1 MCVLVSICFSVNG
14 PVETETYKDIIY
26 LRPADSVKNSGEL
39 WKVRTL
45 KTTLL
50 DEIDESKIKGN
61 VNNITT

>member
-1 MCVLVSICFSVNG
+1 M
-14 PVETETYKDIIY
+14 KDIIY

-45 KTTLL
+45 KATLL

-61 VNNITT
+61 VNNNTT